1 MKRILLVDDHSMI
14 RDALKQ
20 YLDQHPTYKVVREA
34 ENGKE
39 ALSILRKETFDLII
53 TDINMPVMNGVEFV
67 ENLKLNY
74 PNIPILV
81 ISMQDDE
88 RSIKRMVSLGAKG
101 FIMKNSK
108 REEFIKALDQIV
120 AGKSYFSTEIVKKI
134 KSLIQRRNDNP
145 ILNGQKLTSAEIE
158 LLKLLIKRVKP
169 QKACE
174 KLRITPQTFESLT
187 KQILKKTNCKGIP
200 GLILYAIEH
209 DLL

>member
-1 MKRILLVDDHSMI
+1 MKSILLVDDHSMI

-20 YLDQHPTYKVVREA
+20 YLDQHPTYKVTREA
-34 ENGKE
+34 ENGRE

-74 PNIPILV
+74 PNIPVLV

-88 RSIKRMVSLGAKG
+88 RSIKGMISLGAKG

-120 AGKSYFSTEIVKKI
+120 VGKRYFSNEIVQKA
-134 KSLIQRRNDNP
+134 KSLIQRKQDDALLR
-145 ILNGQKLTSAEIE
+145 GQKLSSTEIE
-158 LLKLLIKRVKP
+158 LLKLLIKKENPNV
-169 QKACE
+169 ACS
-174 KLRITPQTFESLT
+174 KLKITPETFELMS
-187 KQILKKTNCKGIP
+187 KQIFQKTNCKGIP

-209 DLL
+209 ELL